1 MSKNKDKN
9 KITEFKS
16 FFDLDKEIEYINQM
30 NKEGWKLVYIKAGFF
45 YTFVKTEPDEYITI
59 LHAENKENISAVT
72 AFAAQCGYENVPH
85 TMDGLGEILYL
96 TGKKS
101 EVSEDFVNDRSSS
114 KKYYE
119 ILHKNMKM
127 ICILYYLICI
137 IFTPFFVL
145 YTVIAFAFFFETPVL
160 SIFTIGFSVAFISFF
175 LACTVKLTAIKNRY
189 KKKIYSLSKDTCI
202 YE

>member
-30 NKEGWKLVYIKAGFF
+30 NKEGWKLVYIKAGCF

-59 LHAENKENISAVT
+59 LHAEDKENISAVT

-101 EVSEDFVNDRSSS
+101 EISEDFVNDRSSS

-119 ILHKNMKM
+119 ILHRNMKM
-127 ICILYYLICI
+127 LCILYYIICI
-137 IFTPFFVL
+137 FFTPFF
-145 YTVIAFAFFFETPVL
+145 IFETVL
-160 SIFTIGFSVAFISFF
+160 FVSIFKEAPILSTCFITFF
-175 LACTVKLTAIKNRY
+175 LAFEIFYWGCTIKLTKIKTKY
-189 KKKIYSLSKDTCI
+189 KKKISSLSKDTCI